1 MNVIPPLAITDARLT
16 STTVVD
22 FAPAAYAGGT
32 TYAINATASVAGAAG
47 LITVYK
53 SLQNSNTGHTPA
65 SSPTWW
71 VSIGD
76 TYQVYSG
83 AATYALAD
91 RVLDSANHLIYESA
105 IAGNVGQALTDTT
118 KWTQVGPSNAWSMF
132 DLRRNTATV
141 VPGSLTVVL
150 TPGYRVNSILLS
162 ALVANAATI
171 TVTSGVTTV
180 YSKTYDLNTRE
191 VLDWYDYY
199 FAPFS
204 TQPSIIEFDLPPY
217 TNAVIT
223 VTLSA
228 TSGNV
233 ECGACVIGTYQF
245 IGDVQY
251 EAESDVLNF
260 STVTRDFDGG
270 TAEMIPRRNVP
281 KTVQNIIFDKALVN
295 SIRALRDALGGTP
308 AVYAGL
314 TDSGDGYFE
323 SLLIVGFYK
332 RWTINLKHPRHASS
346 TLEVE
351 EI

>member
-16 STTVVD
+16 SSTVVEV
-22 FAPAAYAGGT
+22 APAAYAGGT
-32 TYAINATASVAGAAG
+32 TYALNATASVAGAAG

-53 SLQNSNTGHTPA
+53 SLQAGNIGHAPA

-76 TYQVYSG
+76 TYQVYAG
-83 AATYALAD
+83 ATTYALAD
-91 RVLDSANHLIYESA
+91 YVLDATAHLVYRSVV
-105 IAGNVGQALTDTT
+105 AGNVGQALTDTT
-118 KWTQVGPSNAWSMF
+118 KWQLIGPSNRHAMF
-132 DLRRNTATV
+132 DLKRNTATI

-150 TPGYRVNSILLS
+150 TTGVRVNSFMVS
-162 ALVANAATI
+162 GMVANAAVV
-171 TVTSGVTTV
+171 TVSSGGVTV
-180 YSKTYDLNTRE
+180 YTRTYDLNTRE

-204 TQPSIIEFDLPPY
+204 TQPSLIEFDLPPY

-233 ECGACVIGTYQF
+233 ECGACSIGTYEF
-245 IGDVQY
+245 IGDVEY
-251 EAESDVLNF
+251 DAESDVLNF

-270 TAEMIPRRNVP
+270 TSVMVPRRNVP
-281 KTVQNIIFDKALVN
+281 RTVQSIFVDKTRVN
-295 SIRALRDALGGTP
+295 RVRALRDALGGEP
-308 AVYAGL
+308 AIYAGL
-314 TDSGDGYFE
+314 IDSGDGYFE

-332 RWTINLKHPRHASS
+332 RFSISLKHPTKAIIS
-346 TLEVE
+346 LELE
-351 EI
+351 EV